1 MQDIEPYSYIESI
14 IKKINSPQAIE
25 DAYNSTI
32 KSSDNPD
39 VIDGNEVREAIAIK
53 RFLQSRHIAT
63 LMAIDVF
70 MRSIDNKTGHSKP
83 LFLPAE
89 IVSVLYLQYEY
100 SKIILDTKRTEEIFG
115 VTEGD
120 DVFKKH
126 FKDFVLKILREISY
140 TTKPE
145 DIQFLIN
152 YPYNIDDVF
161 EAMNENVDSINS
173 IYMLDIAL
181 DFLKNKFREA
191 NDEQE
196 KREIAENIKEFDYC
210 LKQLKADTAQVG
222 DLLSKFKA
230 KQ

>member
-39 VIDGNEVREAIAIK
+39 IIDGNEVREAIAIK

-120 DVFKKH
+120 DVFEKH

-152 YPYNIDDVF
+152 YPYNIDDAF

-210 LKQLKADTAQVG
+210 LKQLKTDTAQVG

>member
-70 MRSIDNKTGHSKP
+70 MRSMDNKTGHSKP

-120 DVFKKH
+120 YVFEKH

>member
-120 DVFKKH
+120 DVFEKH

-161 EAMNENVDSINS
+161 ESMNENVDSINS

>member
-120 DVFKKH
+120 DVFEKH

-145 DIQFLIN
+145 DIQFLVN

-181 DFLKNKFREA
+181 DFLKNKFRET

-196 KREIAENIKEFDYC
+196 KREIAENIKEFDHC
-210 LKQLKADTAQVG
+210 IKQLKADTAQVG

>member
-120 DVFKKH
+120 DVFEKH

-210 LKQLKADTAQVG
+210 LTQLKADTAQVG

>member
-120 DVFKKH
+120 DVFEKH

-152 YPYNIDDVF
+152 YPYNIYDVF

>member
-14 IKKINSPQAIE
+14 IKNINSPQAIE

-39 VIDGNEVREAIAIK
+39 IIDGNEVREAIAIK

-120 DVFKKH
+120 DVFEKH

-161 EAMNENVDSINS
+161 ETMNENVDSINS

-230 KQ
+230 K

>member
-120 DVFKKH
+120 DVFEKH

-196 KREIAENIKEFDYC
+196 IAANIKDSDYC

>member
-14 IKKINSPQAIE
+14 IKKIDSFQAIE

-39 VIDGNEVREAIAIK
+39 AIDGNEIREALAIK

-63 LMAIDVF
+63 LIAIDVF

-89 IVSVLYLQYEY
+89 TVSVLYLQYEY
-100 SKIILDTKRTEEIFG
+100 SKIILDAKRTEEIFG

-120 DVFKKH
+120 NVFEKH
-126 FKDFVLKILREISY
+126 FKDFVVKILREISY
-140 TTKPE
+140 TTKPD
-145 DIQFLIN
+145 DIQFLVN
-152 YPYNIDDVF
+152 YPYNIDDIF

-181 DFLKNKFREA
+181 EFLKNKFHEA
-191 NDEQE
+191 DNEQVE
-196 KREIAENIKEFDYC
+196 KEISENIKEFDYS
-210 LKQLKADTAQVG
+210 LKQLKADTIQVG

-230 KQ
+230 K

>member
-53 RFLQSRHIAT
+53 RFLQSCHIAT

-120 DVFKKH
+120 DVFEKH

-145 DIQFLIN
+145 DIQFLVN

-161 EAMNENVDSINS
+161 ETMNENVDSINS

-181 DFLKNKFREA
+181 DFLKNKLCEA
-191 NDEQE
+191 NNEQE

-210 LKQLKADTAQVG
+210 LKQLKTDTAQVG

-230 KQ
+230 K

>member
-120 DVFKKH
+120 DVFEKH

-161 EAMNENVDSINS
+161 EAMNENADSINS

>member
-70 MRSIDNKTGHSKP
+70 MRSIDNKTGHFKP

-120 DVFKKH
+120 DVFEKH

-152 YPYNIDDVF
+152 YPYNIDAVF

>member
-120 DVFKKH
+120 DVFEKH

-222 DLLSKFKA
+222 DLLSEFKA

>member
-120 DVFKKH
+120 NVFEKH

-181 DFLKNKFREA
+181 DFLKNKFHEA

>member
-70 MRSIDNKTGHSKP
+70 RRSIDNKTGSSKP
-83 LFLPAE
+83 LILPAE

-120 DVFKKH
+120 DVFEKH

-191 NDEQE
+191 NDGQE

>member
-14 IKKINSPQAIE
+14 IKKIDSFQAIE

-39 VIDGNEVREAIAIK
+39 AIDGNEIREALAIK

-63 LMAIDVF
+63 LIAIDVF

-89 IVSVLYLQYEY
+89 TVSVLYLQYEY
-100 SKIILDTKRTEEIFG
+100 SKIILDAKRTEEIFG

-120 DVFKKH
+120 NVFEKH
-126 FKDFVLKILREISY
+126 FKDFVVKILREISY
-140 TTKPE
+140 TTKPD
-145 DIQFLIN
+145 DIQFLVN
-152 YPYNIDDVF
+152 YPYNIDDIF

-181 DFLKNKFREA
+181 EFLKNKFHEA
-191 NDEQE
+191 DNEQV
-196 KREIAENIKEFDYC
+196 KKEISENIKEFDYS
-210 LKQLKADTAQVG
+210 LKQLKADTIQVG

-230 KQ
+230 K

>member
-120 DVFKKH
+120 DVFEKH

-145 DIQFLIN
+145 DIQFLVN

-196 KREIAENIKEFDYC
+196 KREIAENIKEFDHC
-210 LKQLKADTAQVG
+210 IKQLKADTAQVG